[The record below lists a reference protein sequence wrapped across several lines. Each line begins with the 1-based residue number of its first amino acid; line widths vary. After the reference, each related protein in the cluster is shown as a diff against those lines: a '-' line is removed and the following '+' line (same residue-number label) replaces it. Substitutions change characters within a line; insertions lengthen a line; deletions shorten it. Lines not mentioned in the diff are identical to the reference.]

1 MADGAQ
7 AEPWNHSP
15 RTVPGTAP
23 GKIGVEVFAGREGV
37 CQPPAGGQV
46 ASDGGPRPAQVF
58 PRSPDKAAP
67 KILFGHPC
75 AQPGGQGAQG
85 GAGAWGWAG
94 LAGQGLRP
102 QYKAP
107 RAGRAFA
114 QVRGARLASSG
125 GKAGSGGHLSSRT
138 MPGPWLLL
146 LFCGGTLLSGE
157 WGLRATLRGGRRP
170 LHGGTSLHS
179 ARGGRPRG
187 GWQIAGHSPLWPGCT
202 CQGPAGPARGTEA
215 TGAKAGDA
223 VGRGPRD
230 MQAPQ
235 QQACQGH
242 FGATA
247 LGSALSQ
254 APPPAHWA
262 QRSPGA
268 ARGRVGPVGARCR
281 EPGADLAPGS

>member
-15 RTVPGTAP
+15 GTVPGTAP

-37 CQPPAGGQV
+37 CQPPAGGHV
-46 ASDGGPRPAQVF
+46 VSDGGPRPAQVF

-114 QVRGARLASSG
+114 QVRGAHLASSG

-157 WGLRATLRGGRRP
+157 WGLRATLRGGQTP
-170 LHGGTSLHS
+170 
-179 ARGGRPRG
+179 RGPFTWAHLSTQPEVAGREEAG
-187 GWQIAGHSPLWPGCT
+187 GWQATPRSGQAALAKVRLAQPEGQRL
-202 CQGPAGPARGTEA
+202 QGPRPGTQWAGVHGTCRLPNSRRVR
-215 TGAKAGDA
+215 A
-223 VGRGPRD
+223 VLGR
-230 MQAPQ
+230 Q
-235 QQACQGH
+235 
-242 FGATA
+242 
-247 LGSALSQ
+247 
-254 APPPAHWA
+254 HWA
-262 QRSPGA
+262 QP
-268 ARGRVGPVGARCR
+268 
-281 EPGADLAPGS
+281 